1 MAKKKISRRSF
12 LATGPAVAAGS
23 AISAKGLTQES
34 EGVHGTPPSG
44 ISLRVQS
51 LMSVLTKKGLIDP
64 EAVDKLIEYYET
76 KIGPHIGAQVV
87 ARAWVDPAFKK
98 RLLDDASSTITELGL
113 TGIGNSRADLVALA
127 NTAEVQNMVVCTL
140 CSCYPWALLGL
151 PPTWYKD
158 FAFRSRAV
166 IEPRAV
172 LEEFGMTL
180 EEDVEVHVWDST
192 ADLRYLVIPERP
204 EGTEGMT
211 EEELTA
217 LVTRDSM
224 VGVEKLKPFEPET
237 AV

>member
-1 MAKKKISRRSF
+1 MAKKKISRRNF

-23 AISAKGLTQES
+23 AISARGFTQES
-34 EGVHGTPPSG
+34 EAVHGTPPSG
-44 ISLRVQS
+44 IPLRVQS
-51 LMSVLTKKGLIDP
+51 LISVLTKKGLLDP
-64 EAVDKLIEYYET
+64 KAVDALIEYYET
-76 KIGPHIGAQVV
+76 KIGPHTGAKVV
-87 ARAWVDPAFKK
+87 ARAWVDPAFKE

-127 NTAEVQNMVVCTL
+127 NSAQVQNMVVCTL

-151 PPTWYKD
+151 PPSWYKD

-172 LEEFGMTL
+172 LEEFGLKL

-211 EEELTA
+211 EEELAA

-224 VGVEKLKPFEPET
+224 VGVEKLQPYRPGGE
-237 AV
+237 V

>member
-23 AISAKGLTQES
+23 AISASGLTQES

-51 LMSVLTKKGLIDP
+51 LMAVLTKKGLIDP
-64 EAVDKLIEYYET
+64 KAVDKLIEYYET
-76 KIGPHIGAQVV
+76 KIRPHIGAQVV
-87 ARAWVDPAFKK
+87 ARAWVDPAFKE
-98 RLLDDASSTITELGL
+98 RLLEDASSTITELGL

-127 NTAEVQNMVVCTL
+127 NTSEVQNMVVCTL

-180 EEDVEVHVWDST
+180 EKDVEVHVWDST

-211 EEELTA
+211 EEELAA

>member
-1 MAKKKISRRSF
+1 
-12 LATGPAVAAGS
+12 
-23 AISAKGLTQES
+23 
-34 EGVHGTPPSG
+34 
-44 ISLRVQS
+44 
-51 LMSVLTKKGLIDP
+51 
-64 EAVDKLIEYYET
+64 
-76 KIGPHIGAQVV
+76 
-87 ARAWVDPAFKK
+87 VDPAFKE
-98 RLLDDASSTITELGL
+98 RLLEDASSTITELGL

-127 NTAEVQNMVVCTL
+127 NTPEVQNMVVCTL

-158 FAFRSRAV
+158 FAYRSRAV

-204 EGTEGMT
+204 QGTEGMT
-211 EEELTA
+211 EEELAA

>member
-44 ISLRVQS
+44 IPLRVQS
-51 LMSVLTKKGLIDP
+51 LISVLTKKGLLDP
-64 EAVDKLIEYYET
+64 KAVDALIEYYET

-87 ARAWVDPAFKK
+87 ARAWVDPAFKE
-98 RLLDDASSTITELGL
+98 RLLEDASSTITELGL

-127 NTAEVQNMVVCTL
+127 NSAEVQNMVVCTL

-151 PPTWYKD
+151 PPSWYKD
-158 FAFRSRAV
+158 TAYRSRAV
-166 IEPRAV
+166 IEPRGV
-172 LEEFGMTL
+172 LEEFGTKL
-180 EEDVEVHVWDST
+180 DEDVEVHVWDST

-204 EGTEGMT
+204 EGTEGMS
-211 EEELTA
+211 EEELAA

>member
-44 ISLRVQS
+44 IPLRVQS
-51 LMSVLTKKGLIDP
+51 LISVLTKKGLLDP
-64 EAVDKLIEYYET
+64 KAVDALIEYYET
-76 KIGPHIGAQVV
+76 KIGPHIGAQIV
-87 ARAWVDPAFKK
+87 ARAWVDPAFKE
-98 RLLDDASSTITELGL
+98 RLLEDASSTITELGL

-127 NTAEVQNMVVCTL
+127 NTSEVQNMVVCTL

-211 EEELTA
+211 EEELAA

>member
-23 AISAKGLTQES
+23 AISASGLTQES

-44 ISLRVQS
+44 MSLRVQS
-51 LMSVLTKKGLIDP
+51 LMAVLTKKGLIDP
-64 EAVDKLIEYYET
+64 KAVDKLIEYYET

-87 ARAWVDPAFKK
+87 ARAWVDPAFKE
-98 RLLDDASSTITELGL
+98 RLLEDASSTITELGL

-127 NTAEVQNMVVCTL
+127 NTSEVQNMVVCTL

-158 FAFRSRAV
+158 FAYRSRAV

-180 EEDVEVHVWDST
+180 EKDVEVHVWDST

-211 EEELTA
+211 EEELAA

>member
-23 AISAKGLTQES
+23 AISASGLTQES

-51 LMSVLTKKGLIDP
+51 LMAVLTKKGLIDP
-64 EAVDKLIEYYET
+64 KAVDKLIEYYET
-76 KIGPHIGAQVV
+76 KVGPHIGAKVV
-87 ARAWVDPAFKK
+87 ARAWVDPAFKE
-98 RLLDDASSTITELGL
+98 RLLEDASSTITELGL

-127 NTAEVQNMVVCTL
+127 NTSEVQNMVVCTL

-180 EEDVEVHVWDST
+180 EKDVEVHVWDST

-211 EEELTA
+211 EEELAA

>member
-23 AISAKGLTQES
+23 AISASGLTQES

-51 LMSVLTKKGLIDP
+51 LMAVLTKKGLIDP
-64 EAVDKLIEYYET
+64 KAVDKLIEYYET

-87 ARAWVDPAFKK
+87 ARAWVDPAFKE
-98 RLLDDASSTITELGL
+98 RLLEDASSTITELGL

-127 NTAEVQNMVVCTL
+127 NTSEVQNMVVCTL

-180 EEDVEVHVWDST
+180 EKDVEVHVWDST

-211 EEELTA
+211 EEELAA

>member
-1 MAKKKISRRSF
+1 M
-12 LATGPAVAAGS
+12 
-23 AISAKGLTQES
+23 
-34 EGVHGTPPSG
+34 HGTPPSG
-44 ISLRVQS
+44 INLRVQS
-51 LMSVLTKKGLIDP
+51 LISVLTKKGLLDP
-64 EAVDKLIEYYET
+64 KAVDALIEYYET

-87 ARAWVDPAFKK
+87 ARAWVDPAFKE
-98 RLLDDASSTITELGL
+98 RLLENASSTITELGL

-127 NTAEVQNMVVCTL
+127 NSAGVQNMVVCTL

-151 PPTWYKD
+151 PPSWYKD
-158 FAFRSRAV
+158 FAYRSRAV

-172 LEEFGMTL
+172 LEEFGLKL

-211 EEELTA
+211 EEELAA

-224 VGVEKLKPFEPET
+224 VGVEKLKLYRPEGE
-237 AV
+237 V

>member
-23 AISAKGLTQES
+23 AISASGLTQES
-34 EGVHGTPPSG
+34 AGVHGTPPSG

-51 LMSVLTKKGLIDP
+51 LMAVLTKKGLIDP
-64 EAVDKLIEYYET
+64 KAVDKLIEYYET

-87 ARAWVDPAFKK
+87 ARAWVDPAFKE
-98 RLLDDASSTITELGL
+98 RLLEDASSTITELGL

-127 NTAEVQNMVVCTL
+127 NTSEVQNMVVCTL

-180 EEDVEVHVWDST
+180 EKDVEVHVWDST

-211 EEELTA
+211 EEELAA

>member
-44 ISLRVQS
+44 IPLRVQS

-64 EAVDKLIEYYET
+64 KAVDTLIEYYET
-76 KIGPHIGAQVV
+76 KIGPHVGAKIV
-87 ARAWVDPAFKK
+87 ARAWLDPDFKE
-98 RLLDDASSTITELGL
+98 RLLENASAAITELGL
-113 TGIGNSRADLVALA
+113 EGIGNSRADLVALA
-127 NTAEVQNMVVCTL
+127 NSSEVQNMVVCTL

-151 PPTWYKD
+151 PPSWYKD
-158 FAFRSRAV
+158 TAYRSRAV
-166 IEPRAV
+166 IEPRGV
-172 LEEFGMTL
+172 LEEFGTTL
-180 EEDVEVHVWDST
+180 DEDVEVHVWDST

-211 EEELTA
+211 EEELVA

-224 VGVEKLKPFEPET
+224 VGVENLKPYRPEGE
-237 AV
+237 V

>member
-23 AISAKGLTQES
+23 AISASGLTQES

-64 EAVDKLIEYYET
+64 KAVDKLIEYYET
-76 KIGPHIGAQVV
+76 KVGPHIGAKVV
-87 ARAWVDPAFKK
+87 ARAWVDPAFKE
-98 RLLDDASSTITELGL
+98 RLLEDASSTITELGL

-127 NTAEVQNMVVCTL
+127 NTSEVQNMVVCTL

-180 EEDVEVHVWDST
+180 EKDVEVHVWDST

-211 EEELTA
+211 EEELAA

>member
-44 ISLRVQS
+44 IPLRVQS

-64 EAVDKLIEYYET
+64 KAVDTLIEYYET
-76 KIGPHIGAQVV
+76 KIGPHVGAKIV
-87 ARAWVDPAFKK
+87 ARAWLDPDFKG
-98 RLLDDASSTITELGL
+98 RLLENASAAITELGL
-113 TGIGNSRADLVALA
+113 EGIGNSRADLVAVA
-127 NTAEVQNMVVCTL
+127 NSSEVQNMVVCTL

-151 PPTWYKD
+151 PPSWYKD
-158 FAFRSRAV
+158 TAYRSRAV
-166 IEPRAV
+166 IEPRGV
-172 LEEFGMTL
+172 LEEFGTTL
-180 EEDVEVHVWDST
+180 DEDVEVHVWDST

-204 EGTEGMT
+204 QGTEGMT
-211 EEELTA
+211 EEELVA

-224 VGVEKLKPFEPET
+224 VGVENLKPYRPEGE
-237 AV
+237 V

>member
-23 AISAKGLTQES
+23 AISASGLTQES

-44 ISLRVQS
+44 MSLRVQS
-51 LMSVLTKKGLIDP
+51 LMAVLTKKGLIDP

-87 ARAWVDPAFKK
+87 ARAWVDPAFKE
-98 RLLDDASSTITELGL
+98 RLLEDASSTITELGL

-127 NTAEVQNMVVCTL
+127 NTSEVQNMVVCTL

-180 EEDVEVHVWDST
+180 EKDVEVHVWDST

-211 EEELTA
+211 EEELAA

>member
-44 ISLRVQS
+44 IPLRVQS

-64 EAVDKLIEYYET
+64 KAVDTLIEYYET
-76 KIGPHIGAQVV
+76 KIGPHVGAKIV
-87 ARAWVDPAFKK
+87 ARAWLDPDFKE
-98 RLLDDASSTITELGL
+98 RLLENASAAITELGL
-113 TGIGNSRADLVALA
+113 EGIGNSRADLVALA
-127 NTAEVQNMVVCTL
+127 NSSEVQNMVVCTL

-151 PPTWYKD
+151 PPSWYKD
-158 FAFRSRAV
+158 TAYRSRAV
-166 IEPRAV
+166 IEPRGV
-172 LEEFGMTL
+172 LEEFGTTL
-180 EEDVEVHVWDST
+180 DEDVEVHVWDST

-211 EEELTA
+211 EEELAA

>member
-1 MAKKKISRRSF
+1 VAKKKISRRNF

-23 AISAKGLTQES
+23 AISARGFTQES
-34 EGVHGTPPSG
+34 EAVHGTPPSG
-44 ISLRVQS
+44 IPLRVQS
-51 LMSVLTKKGLIDP
+51 LISVLTKKGLLDP
-64 EAVDKLIEYYET
+64 KAVDALIEYYET
-76 KIGPHIGAQVV
+76 KIGPHTGAKVV
-87 ARAWVDPAFKK
+87 ARAWVDPAFKE
-98 RLLDDASSTITELGL
+98 RLLDHASSTITELGL
-113 TGIGNSRADLVALA
+113 TGIGNSRADLVAVA
-127 NTAEVQNMVVCTL
+127 NSAQVQNMVVCTL

-151 PPTWYKD
+151 PPSWYKD

-211 EEELTA
+211 EEELAA

-224 VGVEKLKPFEPET
+224 VGVEKLKPYRPEGE
-237 AV
+237 V

>member
-23 AISAKGLTQES
+23 AISASGLTQES

-44 ISLRVQS
+44 MSLRVQS
-51 LMSVLTKKGLIDP
+51 LMAVLTKKGLIDP
-64 EAVDKLIEYYET
+64 KAVDKLIEYYET

-87 ARAWVDPAFKK
+87 ARAWVDPAFKE
-98 RLLDDASSTITELGL
+98 RLLEDASSTITELGL

-127 NTAEVQNMVVCTL
+127 NTSEVQNMVVCTL

-180 EEDVEVHVWDST
+180 EKDVEVHVWDST

-211 EEELTA
+211 EEELAA

>member
-34 EGVHGTPPSG
+34 EGIHGTPPSG
-44 ISLRVQS
+44 IPLRVQS

-64 EAVDKLIEYYET
+64 KAVDALIEFYET
-76 KIGPHIGAQVV
+76 KIGPHVGAKIV
-87 ARAWVDPAFKK
+87 ARAWTDPAFKE
-98 RLLDDASSTITELGL
+98 RLLENASSAITELGL
-113 TGIGNSRADLVALA
+113 EGIGNSRADLVAIA
-127 NTAEVQNMVVCTL
+127 NSAEVQNMVVCTL

-151 PPTWYKD
+151 PPSWYKD
-158 FAFRSRAV
+158 TAYRSRAV
-166 IEPRAV
+166 IEPRSV
-172 LEEFGMTL
+172 LEEFGTTL
-180 EEDVEVHVWDST
+180 DEDVEVHVWDST

-224 VGVEKLKPFEPET
+224 VGVEKLKPHRPEGE
-237 AV
+237 V

>member
-23 AISAKGLTQES
+23 AISASGLTQES

-44 ISLRVQS
+44 MSLRVQS
-51 LMSVLTKKGLIDP
+51 LMAVLTKKGLIDP

-87 ARAWVDPAFKK
+87 ARAWVDPAFKE
-98 RLLDDASSTITELGL
+98 RLLEDASSTITELGL
-113 TGIGNSRADLVALA
+113 TGIGNARADLVALA
-127 NTAEVQNMVVCTL
+127 NTSEVQNMVVCTL

-180 EEDVEVHVWDST
+180 EKDVELHVWDST

-211 EEELTA
+211 EEELAA

>member
-23 AISAKGLTQES
+23 AISASGLTQES

-44 ISLRVQS
+44 MSLRVQS
-51 LMSVLTKKGLIDP
+51 LMAVLTKKGLIDP

-87 ARAWVDPAFKK
+87 ARAWVDPAFKE
-98 RLLDDASSTITELGL
+98 RLLEDASSTITELGL

-127 NTAEVQNMVVCTL
+127 NTSEVQNMVVCTL

-180 EEDVEVHVWDST
+180 EKDVELHVWDST

-211 EEELTA
+211 EEELAA

>member
-23 AISAKGLTQES
+23 AISASGLTQES

-44 ISLRVQS
+44 MSLRVQS
-51 LMSVLTKKGLIDP
+51 LMAVLTKKGLIDP

-87 ARAWVDPAFKK
+87 ARAWVDPAFKE
-98 RLLDDASSTITELGL
+98 RLLEDASSTITELGL
-113 TGIGNSRADLVALA
+113 TGIGNARADLVALA
-127 NTAEVQNMVVCTL
+127 NTSEVQNMVVCTL

-180 EEDVEVHVWDST
+180 EKDVEVHVWDST

-211 EEELTA
+211 EEELAA